1 MSHELDSGPGEI
13 CRFKAHWCVAE
24 VQLEEPE
31 SGQAAVCFHGKPD
44 RPGMALNLLTPASRL
59 KLIV

>member
-44 RPGMALNLLTPASRL
+44 RPGMALNLL
-59 KLIV
+59 